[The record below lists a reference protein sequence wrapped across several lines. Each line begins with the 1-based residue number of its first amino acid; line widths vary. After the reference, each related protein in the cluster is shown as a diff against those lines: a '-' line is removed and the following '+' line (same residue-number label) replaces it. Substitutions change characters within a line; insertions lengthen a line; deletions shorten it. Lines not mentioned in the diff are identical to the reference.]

1 MNRLLKSLLAV
12 SLFCTISVFADGKKI
27 PELIEA
33 VRIPDFT
40 IPVPGKEKTFRL
52 PQLPPKAGMVIV
64 LRCRMSSFGGGGCNK
79 CVRVTLN
86 DTPLGMITASGRP
99 RLLFR
104 ELTFT
109 LPKEYGKRQFNTFH
123 GANINLPF
131 AADCDD
137 ADRRVGDGLG
147 SYFVLDLTDTAN
159 PVDVNTISFR
169 NIRANLPGNNTLTVQ
184 DVSIGYLP
192 FSALPKS
199 TFKPIV
205 PPKKSARSITSGG
218 TAVNVYNN
226 GGFSVSFADSQTL
239 AVETAMGMKLGTAP
253 TLAASLKK
261 PSIPLSTKL
270 IDKNTIK
277 IEARWNNKIALTRY
291 LRILP
296 DGRVGWTDIWKN
308 VSKEIL
314 AIPFRYRTGL
324 ANTESLNWLGGTK
337 EVLQMEFS
345 NNHTIFY
352 EDANKIGTG
361 VAFSLEDDQSRL
373 ILNAVANNGLI
384 EMFSPVLAL
393 PPGKEFTC
401 HYKLHSVK
409 SGGYW
414 SFINSLREMRGLN
427 KRGLDA
433 PFFWAPVPPHINGKN
448 IDERIVANLGSMG
461 KIYVCI
467 TPWFG
472 NLGRS
477 VMHKKLPAGASYT
490 EEYFRQRIAERN
502 QISDK
507 LKQYKRLLPEAKI
520 MCLHH
525 PAMLTTYMPEF
536 ERNPLAITAIRNADG
551 SAYYHEGYNEL
562 ILKEKRKE
570 GWSIIYYLPKPGN
583 PWYNMV
589 MEEVDYAIAS
599 GADGIYFDEF
609 SFQTPRHYRRY
620 DYSAWDGF
628 SADIDEN
635 GKIIALKSDNART
648 TDLFKQAL
656 LQKLTSQGKTFLGNG
671 GECSLTINCSAGYAF
686 VEGTS
691 LINMPIIHLY
701 NVPLV
706 LGNFGDENSKKGV
719 FQGAREALK
728 MGGLYTPHAGS
739 NRFLY
744 GRNNFICKMYPITI
758 SEIGPG
764 FIAGKE
770 RFITRSSGT
779 FTWKG
784 VDNADVKLYIYD
796 ETGDRIKA
804 GSKGKV
810 VNGKITLTV
819 PENGLVIAELP

>member
-1 MNRLLKSLLAV
+1 MKVFASLLLSAV
-12 SLFCTISVFADGKKI
+12 SFCSLALGAAPVI
-27 PELIEA
+27 PELTDA
-33 VRIPDFT
+33 VKIPDFK
-40 IPVPGKEKTFRL
+40 IPQPGKEMTFRL
-52 PQLPPKAGMVIV
+52 PQLPGKEGMVRV
-64 LRCRMSSFGGGGCNK
+64 PRCRMSSVGGGGCNK
-79 CVRVTLN
+79 CVRIMFN

-104 ELTFT
+104 ERTFT

-137 ADRRVGDGLG
+137 ADRRTGDKLG
-147 SYFVLDLTDTAN
+147 SYFVLDLTDAAN

-169 NIRANLPGNNTLTVQ
+169 NIRANLPGDNTLTVK
-184 DVSIGYLP
+184 DISVGYLP

-205 PPKKSARSITSGG
+205 IPKKSVRSVADGNTS
-218 TAVNVYNN
+218 VNIYNN
-226 GGFSVSFADSQTL
+226 GGFSVAFNGVQTI
-239 AVETAMGMKLGTAP
+239 AVETAMGMKLGTTP
-253 TLAASLKK
+253 SLAASTKA
-261 PSIPLSTKL
+261 PAIPLFTKK
-270 IDKNTIK
+270 IDQNTIRVDAK
-277 IEARWNNKIALTRY
+277 WNSKIALTRY
-291 LRILP
+291 LKILS
-296 DGRVGWTDIWKN
+296 DGRVSWIDIWKN
-308 VSKEIL
+308 ISKEIT

-324 ANTESLNWLGGTK
+324 ADSESLNHLGGTK
-337 EVLQMEFS
+337 EVLDMEFS
-345 NNHTIFY
+345 NNHTVFY
-352 EDANKIGTG
+352 EDAKKAGTG
-361 VAFSLEDDQSRL
+361 VAFSLEDDYARL
-373 ILNAVANNGLI
+373 ILNAVSNNGLVEI
-384 EMFSPVLAL
+384 FSPVLAL
-393 PPGKEFTC
+393 PPGKSFTC
-401 HYKLHSVK
+401 HYMLHPVK

-414 SFINSLREMRGLN
+414 SFINDLREMRN
-427 KRGLDA
+427 INTRGLDA
-433 PFFWAPVPPHINGKN
+433 PIFFAPLPPYIPGKN
-448 IDERIVANLGSMG
+448 TEERIVANLGSMG
-461 KIYVCI
+461 KIYVAV

-490 EEYFRQRIAERN
+490 DEYFKQRIVERK

-507 LKQYKRLLPEAKI
+507 VALYKKLLPDAKI

-525 PAMLTTYMPEF
+525 PAMCTTYMPEF
-536 ERNPLAITAIRNADG
+536 EKNPLATTAIRNADG

-562 ILKEKRKE
+562 ILKEKRKQ

-589 MEEVDYAIAS
+589 MEEVDYALAS

-648 TDLFKQAL
+648 TDLFKTAL
-656 LQKLTSQGKTFLGNG
+656 LQKLTSQNKIFLGNG
-671 GECSLTINCSAGYAF
+671 GECSLAINCSAGYGF

-691 LINMPIIHLY
+691 LINMPQIHLH

-739 NRFLY
+739 NRFLE
-744 GRNNFICKMYPITI
+744 GKNNFICKMYPITI
-758 SEIGPG
+758 REIGPG
-764 FIAGKE
+764 FIAAKE
-770 RFITRSSGT
+770 RFITRHSGT
-779 FTWKG
+779 FIWKG
-784 VDNADVKLYIYD
+784 VDNADVTLYIYN

-810 VNGKITLTV
+810 VNGKITLDV
-819 PENGLVIAELP
+819 PENGMIIAEL